1 MLTMNHTFT
10 LNIRCVND
18 FIEVI
23 DNTGVYKVC
32 GVRKYTFENKLC
44 SSVIYIRY
52 KAETL
57 LNNLYRGFRLYYEC
71 EFVNFLNMLSRVAK
85 LEFVS
90 IRSISI

>member
-1 MLTMNHTFT
+1 MASKFYFSCRFYLK
-10 LNIRCVND
+10 LPLIKYKRCIND
-18 FIEVI
+18 YIQVI

-57 LNNLYRGFRLYYEC
+57 LNNLYRGFRVYYEC
-71 EFVNFLNMLSRVAK
+71 ELIFIL
-85 LEFVS
+85 
-90 IRSISI
+90 